1 MEGKTKSGFKY
12 NIDERALGDW
22 RFILAVSKIQN
33 GADMDKLEGAVEMV
47 ETLLGKEG
55 HKALIEHIQ
64 KKSESGFVSAEDI
77 MAEVNEIITASTKA
91 KN

>member
-1 MEGKTKSGFKY
+1 MEGKTKSGFNY

-22 RFILAVSKIQN
+22 RFILAVSNIQN
-33 GADMDKLEGAVEMV
+33 GADMDKLQGAVEMV

>member
-1 MEGKTKSGFKY
+1 MEGKTKSGFNY

-33 GADMDKLEGAVEMV
+33 GADMDKLQGAVEMV

-55 HKALIEHIQ
+55 HNALIEHIQ

>member
-1 MEGKTKSGFKY
+1 MEGKTKSGFNY

-33 GADMDKLEGAVEMV
+33 GADMDKLQGAVEMV

-77 MAEVNEIITASTKA
+77 MAEVNDIITASTKA

>member
-47 ETLLGKEG
+47 ETLLGKDG
-55 HKALIEHIQ
+55 HKALVAHLAN
-64 KKSESGFVSAEDI
+64 KSEDGFVSADAI
-77 MAEVNEIITASTKA
+77 MAEVNEIIAASNKA

>member
-22 RFILAVSKIQN
+22 RFILAVEKIQN
-33 GADMDKLEGAVEMV
+33 GADMDKLAGAVEMV

-55 HKALIEHIQ
+55 HRALIDHIQ
-64 KKSESGFVSAEDI
+64 KKSEDGFVSADAI